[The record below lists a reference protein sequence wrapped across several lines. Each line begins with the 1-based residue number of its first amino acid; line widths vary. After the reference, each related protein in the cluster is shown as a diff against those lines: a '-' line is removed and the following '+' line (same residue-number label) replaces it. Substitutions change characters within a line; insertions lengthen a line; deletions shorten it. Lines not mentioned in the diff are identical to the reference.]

1 MVAISITKYI
11 GNQNSLTFINAYD
24 EINCKNIYPKAEIAH
39 HINILDGTT
48 RDTVDT
54 EQKKYKTHYRH
65 FFLFSMSLSIT
76 SFSEFSKRK
85 KGIHNDH
92 HNTDI
97 SGNNV
102 AQWHSNLAQIRH
114 PVNAP
119 KLNIL
124 TL

>member
-65 FFLFSMSLSIT
+65 FFFVFNVT
-76 SFSEFSKRK
+76 K
-85 KGIHNDH
+85 H
-92 HNTDI
+92 HI
-97 SGNNV
+97 
-102 AQWHSNLAQIRH
+102 
-114 PVNAP
+114 
-119 KLNIL
+119 IL
-124 TL
+124 RIFQKEEKNP